1 MVTKSIML
9 NTIMQEK
16 IEPRTKKYW
25 EKLPKM
31 LGDESDLG
39 TLLFKL
45 NGANSETKVFTP

>member
-1 MVTKSIML
+1 M
-9 NTIMQEK
+9 MQEK

-31 LGDESDLG
+31 LGDGTSDLL

-45 NGANSETKVFTP
+45 NEENRETILSTPYACCEL